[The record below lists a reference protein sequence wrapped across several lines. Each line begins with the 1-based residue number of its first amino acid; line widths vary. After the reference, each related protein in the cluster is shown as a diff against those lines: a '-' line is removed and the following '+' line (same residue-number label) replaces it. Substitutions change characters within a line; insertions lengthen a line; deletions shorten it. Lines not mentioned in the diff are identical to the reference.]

1 MLSDEQT
8 THEQFEAYRR
18 MTPERRL
25 ALAENLYWSAREL
38 KKSWLRNLH
47 ADYADWTDQEISDEV
62 TRLFNNARS

>member
-1 MLSDEQT
+1 MLRDEQT
-8 THEQFEAYRR
+8 THEQFEAFRR

-38 KKSWLRNLH
+38 KKSWLRKLH
-47 ADYADWTDQEISDEV
+47 ADWTDQEISDEV